1 MIEKIKLN
9 EFKTT
14 YKNNL
19 LFFNIY
25 FIYFLLFISF
35 HFFSQFFFPHIFKT
49 KHSIRLCLA
58 PKFFFKESILKEWL
72 LTKSYGLWFYI
83 G

>member
-1 MIEKIKLN
+1 MQLFNINMIEKIKLN

-25 FIYFLLFISF
+25 FI
-35 HFFSQFFFPHIFKT
+35 FFT
-49 KHSIRLCLA
+49 K
-58 PKFFFKESILKEWL
+58 LKIVNFEN
-72 LTKSYGLWFYI
+72 I
-83 G
+83 